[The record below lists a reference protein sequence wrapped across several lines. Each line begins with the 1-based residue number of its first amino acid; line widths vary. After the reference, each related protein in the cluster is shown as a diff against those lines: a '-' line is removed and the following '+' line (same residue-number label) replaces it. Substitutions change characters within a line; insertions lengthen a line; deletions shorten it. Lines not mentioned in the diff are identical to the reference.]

1 MAKRSQHPVG
11 KIRFFDEYDGY
22 FLACGWCNETEL
34 RESLSMYLCEEL
46 NDEVRIIGI
55 NHVWLRFIPDRFDP
69 DYAGYWHDA
78 SPHARGATKMTSAQI
93 QW

>member
-1 MAKRSQHPVG
+1 
-11 KIRFFDEYDGY
+11 
-22 FLACGWCNETEL
+22 
-34 RESLSMYLCEEL
+34 MYLCEEL

-69 DYAGYWHDA
+69 DYTGYWHDA

-93 QW
+93 RW